1 MFLTYVH
8 SKHFQSA
15 EVDMTVAEKAKNAKC
30 DKIYDYYVSLGDQMS
45 GKDLKALQMDTSG
58 KEMSDSELKA
68 TLASIKIAKG
78 DDYSKI
84 TKEQLRQLY
93 ENQDVDQDY
102 QKLKMKA
109 IYDKYA
115 HHHPQIKKM
124 DKMDFVTLSNDLY
137 SEKTSDSFL
146 DAIDSQVKSYVSL
159 QQFQSIYTN
168 DAFKIDD
175 DYRGLKLNTIYQKT
189 LAATPDKN
197 KKMTDK
203 SLKYFAKTF
212 MGPYK
217 LYFDE
222 TEETEEYKKHQAK
235 LNPNSPGSVV
245 RKSDF
250 NDWIL
255 SQKFDKIKETCD
267 FKLDDKSKAV
277 RDKFNTWY
285 ADKPDQIDTDYERG
299 IRKKVIAPNTGPKWE
314 NEKFLPDL

>member
-1 MFLTYVH
+1 MFLTYVY

-15 EVDMTVAEKAKNAKC
+15 EENLSAAKKAKNAKY
-30 DKIYDYYVSLGDQMS
+30 DKIYDYYTSLGDQMS

-124 DKMDFVTLSNDLY
+124 DKMDFVTLSNDLS

-159 QQFQSIYTN
+159 QQFQSIYK
-168 DAFKIDD
+168 DDDFSIDD
-175 DYRGLKLNTIYQKT
+175 HYRRLKLNTIYQIS
-189 LAATPDKN
+189 LGATPGKN
-197 KKMTDK
+197 KKMTDQ

-217 LYFDE
+217 LYYG
-222 TEETEEYKKHQAK
+222 ETEEYKRQKAELK
-235 LNPNSPGSVV
+235 PNSPGSVV

-250 NDWIL
+250 KDWTL

-267 FKLDDKSKAV
+267 FKLEDEPKVV
-277 RDKFNTWY
+277 RQKFNTWY
-285 ADKPDQIDTDYERG
+285 ADKQDQIDTDYERG
-299 IRKKVIAPNTGPKWE
+299 ITKKIIRPNTGPKWRDDRC
-314 NEKFLPDL
+314 LPDL